1 MFFVKTSDG
10 VKIAVYDYQ
19 PQCEN
24 TVFLVHGW
32 PLSHKIYEYQINLL
46 TQCGYRVV
54 AIDLRGF
61 GRSDSPACGYSYDR
75 MASDIHD
82 VVRTM
87 GLDNLILTGF
97 SMGGA
102 IDLRYMRLF
111 KGEGVSKL
119 ILLSAAAPSW
129 VKRPGFPFGLDRS
142 QVDQLLQLAS
152 TDRPQLAYHFSHK
165 QLFATPKSDAVKNW
179 FEDIALSA
187 SGIGTLQTGYSLR
200 DEDGRQDLACVC
212 VPTRIIYG
220 KKDVVVT
227 AGLIQ
232 AQHKGIKG
240 SQLMTLPNSGHGIM
254 YDELALFNECFL
266 KAIRN

>member
-1 MFFVKTSDG
+1 MFFVKTSDD
-10 VKIAVYDYQ
+10 VKIAVYDYN

-24 TVFLVHGW
+24 TIFLVHGW

-87 GLDNLILTGF
+87 KLDNFILTGF

-102 IDLRYMRLF
+102 IVLRYMRLF

-129 VKRPGFPFGLDRS
+129 VERPGFPFGLDHS
-142 QVDQLLQLAS
+142 QVDQLLQLAA
-152 TDRPQLAYHFSHK
+152 TDRPQLAYNFSHK
-165 QLFATPKSDAVKNW
+165 QLFASPHGEAVKNW

-220 KKDVVVT
+220 RKDVVVPP
-227 AGLIQ
+227 GLIQ

-240 SQLMTLPNSGHGIM
+240 SQLITLNNSGHGIM

-266 KAIRN
+266 KAIRG